1 MFRIKA
7 QKCKA
12 CGDSLQ
18 GRSDKL
24 FCDDRCRV
32 QHHRNSSELHA
43 MRIGVDQILRR
54 NRALLADVRSKM
66 HRQFTSLDCA
76 YWLRRKGFNFDFHT
90 HILHLADGRMAFMC
104 YEEGYLLD
112 GNGIV
117 PWPTSSNHP
126 KILLSAGPSA

>member
-1 MFRIKA
+1 
-7 QKCKA
+7 
-12 CGDSLQ
+12 
-18 GRSDKL
+18 
-24 FCDDRCRV
+24 
-32 QHHRNSSELHA
+32 
-43 MRIGVDQILRR
+43 
-54 NRALLADVRSKM
+54 M